1 MAMRGVLLDTSAY
14 AEFKRGV
21 PEAAQIIRYAPVVG
35 LNSIAI
41 GEILAGFAAGSRD
54 TANRRDFV
62 QFLSSDRVKV
72 YPVDQ
77 VTARH
82 YAAVYWMLRQKGRPI
97 PTNDMWI
104 AASALEH
111 DLAVFSYDR
120 HFESIDDVI
129 SGKQLRDFVV

>member
-41 GEILAGFAAGSRD
+41 GEILAGFAAGSRG
-54 TANRRDFV
+54 TANRRDFL
-62 QFLSSDRVKV
+62 QFLSADRVKV

-77 VTARH
+77 VT
-82 YAAVYWMLRQKGRPI
+82 
-97 PTNDMWI
+97 
-104 AASALEH
+104 LEH

-129 SGKQLRDFVV
+129 SGQQLRDFVV

>member
-41 GEILAGFAAGSRD
+41 GEILAGFAAGSRG

-82 YAAVYWMLRQKGRPI
+82 YATVYWMLRQKGRPI
-97 PTNDMWI
+97 PTNDMWT
-104 AASALEH
+104 AALVLQH
-111 DLAVFSYDR
+111 NLVLCHRDR
-120 HFESIDDVI
+120 HFEHLPQIACI
-129 SGKQLRDFVV
+129 